1 LTDAPALRRAI
12 AANHRAWFRRG
23 AATRDGCVERP
34 AGIELAAE
42 PPWGTIA
49 FPGPRARSAVR
60 LDLLIGR
67 ARELGLDRLSCWSLD
82 EDPVLE
88 ALLVARR
95 FEVGWQPRWMALE
108 LDHLPRDAALRH
120 EVVAFAPGSGDRL
133 LPYTSTRA
141 DPARTHH
148 LAVRAG
154 GQNVGHVVVNPWRGF
169 AGIYNMGVADEH
181 RRQGIGRSLTLA
193 ACRLGRRLG
202 CSHAILNAT
211 PEGELLY
218 RTVGFESLGMG
229 RTWWLH
235 PEHCSD

>member
-1 LTDAPALRRAI
+1 MIDAPALRRAI

-23 AATRDGCVERP
+23 AAVRDGCVERP

-49 FPGPRARSAVR
+49 FPGPLARSPVR
-60 LDLLIGR
+60 LDQVLRR
-67 ARELGLDRLSCWSLD
+67 AGELGLERLSCWSLD

-95 FEVGWQPRWMALE
+95 FEAGWEPHWMALE
-108 LDHLPRDAALRH
+108 LDRLPDDELEH
-120 EVVAFAPGSGDRL
+120 EVIAFQAGPADRL
-133 LPYTSTRA
+133 LPYTSPRP
-141 DPARTHH
+141 DPVRTHH

-154 GQNVGHVVVNPWRGF
+154 GDNVGHVVLSPWRGF
-169 AGIYNMGVADEH
+169 AGIYNMGVAEEH
-181 RRQGIGRSLTLA
+181 RRRGIGRSLTLA
-193 ACRLGRRLG
+193 VCRLGRRLG
-202 CSHAILNAT
+202 CTHALLNAT
-211 PEGELLY
+211 PEGEVLY

-235 PEHCSD
+235 PERCTD

>member
-1 LTDAPALRRAI
+1 LNDAPALRRAI

-23 AATRDGCVERP
+23 AATREGCVERP
-34 AGIELAAE
+34 AGIQLAAE

-49 FPGPRARSAVR
+49 FPGPRARSPLR
-60 LDLLIGR
+60 LDQVLRR

-82 EDPVLE
+82 EDPELE
-88 ALLVARR
+88 ELLVARG
-95 FEVGWQPRWMALE
+95 FEVGWQPHWMALDLDRLPGDE
-108 LDHLPRDAALRH
+108 LLH
-120 EVVAFAPGSGDRL
+120 EVVPYAPGGGDRL
-133 LPYTSTRA
+133 LPYTSPRA

-148 LAVRAG
+148 LAVRVAG
-154 GQNVGHVVVNPWRGF
+154 ENVGHVVLNPWRGF
-169 AGIYNMGVADEH
+169 AGIYNMGVAEEH
-181 RRQGIGRSLTLA
+181 RLQSIGRSLTLA

-202 CSHAILNAT
+202 CTHALLNAT

-235 PEHCSD
+235 PDL